1 MKQEKP
7 TANLDWSLYAHC
19 PKCEEDN
26 DLANLKHDSDSNIAT
41 LIFTNSWDKLKDW
54 EVTCEH
60 CGHEFKIEKV
70 EY

>member
-1 MKQEKP
+1 MS
-7 TANLDWSLYAHC
+7 TAYLEYSVNVEC
-19 PKCEEDN
+19 PKCEESTDLVDN
-26 DLANLKHDSDSNIAT
+26 DDDHIVSRAIFSNNWDALKGH
-41 LIFTNSWDKLKDW
+41 

>member
-1 MKQEKP
+1 MTNPIALLE
-7 TANLDWSLYAHC
+7 WSLNVEC
-19 PKCEEDN
+19 PQCEKGN
-26 DLANLKHDSDSNIAT
+26 DLADSVHDNDHDIGQAIFSNNWKR
-41 LIFTNSWDKLKDW
+41 LDGW